1 LIGKAYTHLEIN
13 KTECSTVS
21 QETSKPQLLPDA
33 QTVTEVQHYS
43 DSLFRFRVTRP
54 ASLRFRSG
62 EFVMIGLM
70 GDPNPETGKVKPLLR
85 AYSIASPSWDDTL
98 QFYSIKVEDG
108 PLTRKLQHIR
118 PNDQVILRPKPVGTL
133 VHDAL
138 TSAKRIWFF
147 STGTGIAPFA
157 SLLREPE
164 TYERFEKVVLTHTC
178 RNLVDLKFGE
188 ELIQATKDDIL
199 VGEQAQEKLQYY
211 PTTTREKSKKMGRVT
226 SLLEDG
232 TLFEELGVTDFNSLN
247 DRVMVCGSMGL
258 NTDIK
263 KILDKYGL
271 KEGANSDPG
280 DYVVEKAFV
289 G

>member
-1 LIGKAYTHLEIN
+1 MIAKAYTHLETN
-13 KTECSTVS
+13 KTERSTVS

-232 TLFEELGVTDFNSLN
+232 TLFEELGVTHFNSLN
-247 DRVMVCGSMGL
+247 DRAMVCGSMGL